1 MCEVEELRR
10 TCDIA
15 GSLLLKSPEQE
26 LIDWIKQCTGQNLAI
41 KECQQAF
48 YDYFC
53 FPQSGL
59 FCPPYNHVFSNG
71 LRHGDIWQFPAAS
84 FDGGAEEEDFY
95 QKFNFAASML
105 NIKLPM
111 VHKHVPGDHFGVEL
125 LFISC
130 VLTNENLNTP
140 DTWNILKG
148 FICAHLPALK
158 GYTHLL
164 GSQTDPYIKVVAECL
179 EECLLG
185 LDYLLSIDS

>member
-1 MCEVEELRR
+1 
-10 TCDIA
+10 
-15 GSLLLKSPEQE
+15 
-26 LIDWIKQCTGQNLAI
+26 
-41 KECQQAF
+41 
-48 YDYFC
+48 
-53 FPQSGL
+53 
-59 FCPPYNHVFSNG
+59 
-71 LRHGDIWQFPAAS
+71 
-84 FDGGAEEEDFY
+84 
-95 QKFNFAASML
+95 ML

-140 DTWNILKG
+140 DTWSILKG
-148 FICAHLPALK
+148 FICAHLPGLK

-179 EECLLG
+179 EECLSG

>member
-84 FDGGAEEEDFY
+84 FEGE
-95 QKFNFAASML
+95 QKKKTS
-105 NIKLPM
+105 IKNSILLP
-111 VHKHVPGDHFGVEL
+111 L
-125 LFISC
+125 C
-130 VLTNENLNTP
+130 LTSNCRWYINMFLVTILV
-140 DTWNILKG
+140 WNCFL
-148 FICAHLPALK
+148 
-158 GYTHLL
+158 
-164 GSQTDPYIKVVAECL
+164 
-179 EECLLG
+179 
-185 LDYLLSIDS
+185 